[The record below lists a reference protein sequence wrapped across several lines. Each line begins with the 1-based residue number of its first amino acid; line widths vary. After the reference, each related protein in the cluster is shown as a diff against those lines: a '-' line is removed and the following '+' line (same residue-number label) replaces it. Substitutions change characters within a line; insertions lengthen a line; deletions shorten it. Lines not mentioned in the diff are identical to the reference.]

1 LNRLRGW
8 IMRLPKSS
16 LRRSAVLLFSI
27 RTFPLGRAAAQT
39 TNIPA
44 RIIRSRT
51 LAILT
56 LYICALLSA
65 LPSSA
70 QSNAITLPRN
80 LGELVL
86 ESETVVQGWV
96 TSVTLEPH
104 TQLRNLVSVVVAMRV
119 EDTLKGSATNSYTF
133 RQAVIDRK
141 DLREKLGYRTGQH
154 LLMIL
159 YKTSQFGLTSPAGM
173 EQGRFRIESASSG
186 KQMATNGF
194 GNAGLFRGLD
204 SQLKARSLQLEPEI
218 QAMIL
223 NPGVGPASL
232 DQLKSL
238 IRTIAA
244 TKSAK

>member
-1 LNRLRGW
+1 
-8 IMRLPKSS
+8 MMPLPFWSA
-16 LRRSAVLLFSI
+16 RSPHLISAH
-27 RTFPLGRAAAQT
+27 
-39 TNIPA
+39 
-44 RIIRSRT
+44 T

-56 LYICALLSA
+56 LCVCSLLFSI
-65 LPSSA
+65 SSCA

-86 ESETVVQGWV
+86 ESETAVQGWV
-96 TSVTLEPH
+96 TSVTVEPH
-104 TQLRNLVSVVVAMRV
+104 AQLKNLMTVVVAIRV

-141 DLREKLGYRTGQH
+141 DLREKLGYRMGQH

-173 EQGRFRIESASSG
+173 EQGRFRIESASDG
-186 KQMATNGF
+186 KLMATNGF

-223 NPGVGPASL
+223 NPGAGPASL
-232 DQLKSL
+232 EQLKSL